1 MGRARAHLQVAR
13 ELENPACLSVGAE
26 ARDDHTLTLTVMEGK
41 YHQVKRMVAAAGN
54 RVEALHRERIG
65 GLSLPAT
72 LAEGAWQWLDEADLG
87 SLRSG

>member
-1 MGRARAHLQVAR
+1 
-13 ELENPACLSVGAE
+13 
-26 ARDDHTLTLTVMEGK
+26 
-41 YHQVKRMVAAAGN
+41 MVAAAGN

-72 LAEGAWQWLDEADLG
+72 LAEGAWQWLDETDLG